1 MKKKHFAVLATTGL
15 LAIGGV
21 AATRA
26 QAAPFEAGPPSFSP
40 VGQQPLSPASQQS
53 AVRKA
58 QEYLDTEA
66 FSRLG
71 LINQLVNFEHFSTD
85 DATYAVDSLNVD
97 WNQQAAKKAK
107 EYLDMEGFSHD
118 GLITQLVS
126 FEKFTPAQAAYGVNA
141 VGL

>member
-1 MKKKHFAVLATTGL
+1 MNKKHLAAPATTVL
-15 LAIGGV
+15 LAISVV
-21 AATRA
+21 AAA
-26 QAAPFEAGPPSFSP
+26 GAHAAPFEPAPHGRAS
-40 VGQQPLSPASQQS
+40 QQPLSPASQQS

-58 QEYLDTEA
+58 QQYLDMEG

-71 LINQLVNFEHFSTD
+71 LINQLVEAEHFSTD

-107 EYLDMEGFSHD
+107 QYLDMEGFSHD
-118 GLITQLVS
+118 ALINQLVEA
-126 FEKFTPAQAAYGVNA
+126 EKFTPSQAAYGVNA